1 MPDLPVRYLL
11 SPLWRVVEPDHAK
24 NAGSNSRGVIA

>member
-11 SPLWRVVEPDHAK
+11 SPLQWAVEPDHATCDERCG
-24 NAGSNSRGVIA
+24 AMA